1 MHAAVIDF
9 SSHSTLELLNECA
22 NVLDVLRTR
31 KITRSANNPLA
42 DYAEGLCAR
51 ALTLTLVNKA
61 TAGYDATDAQGRKIE
76 IKARRLTA
84 ENASRQLSAIR
95 GIDLKKFDFVA
106 GILFEANFTVRRGA
120 LIPHAVVKA
129 QGKDQKHTNSWR
141 FLLVDS
147 VWNLEGVED
156 ITARLK
162 AAQTTDGSSTVAQDV
177 REIVS
182 GSMK

>member
-1 MHAAVIDF
+1 MDF
-9 SSHSTLELLNECA
+9 RHHTTLQLLNEYA
-22 NVLDVLRTR
+22 QVLDALRER
-31 KITRSANNPLA
+31 KVTRSANNPLA

-61 TAGYDATDAQGRKIE
+61 TAGYDATDVQGHKIE

-106 GILFEANFTVRRGA
+106 GILFEADFTVRRGA
-120 LIPHAVVKA
+120 LIPHTVVKA

-156 ITARLK
+156 ITGRLK
-162 AAQTTDGSSTVAQDV
+162 AAQEADRRRTP
-177 REIVS
+177 
-182 GSMK
+182 